1 MTNGWHDTYAARL
14 RRVEILLYVSIA
26 IGLVNITQGALL

>member
-1 MTNGWHDTYAARL
+1 MNGWHEKYEKRL

-26 IGLVNITQGALL
+26 IGLIQITQGALL